1 MNRLII
7 ILTIIFL
14 SVGVFVAHK
23 NNKAEP
29 VEIKNITAGLVLS
42 DSRFQNVQ
50 LQKNLDAT
58 VGSGLDKQGLGK
70 LIRKS
75 VDEGNVGVNNSNI
88 VMGVSAH
95 HLLVASPLIGEFY
108 KTLFV
113 NKGPRDV
120 FIIVGPD
127 HYEKCKTNFA
137 VTDLDYDTPFGL
149 LESDKGIVEE
159 IKRTGASFNDE
170 CFVNEHSMAVHAG
183 YIKYLY
189 PNAKI
194 VPVIFSVK
202 STDIEKRKV
211 MEVILKQNKNIFVL
225 GSIDFNHYN
234 NVHIADISDAKAGE
248 AILRLNSSVIVQ
260 DMLDS
265 PVSMKLILD
274 LAKEKKVIPKIIRN
288 ANSYEFIGQPENTT
302 SYMNVLF
309 IKK

>member
-7 ILTIIFL
+7 ILITIFL

-42 DSRFQNVQ
+42 DFRFHNVQ

-95 HLLVASPLIGEFY
+95 HLPVASPLIGEFY
-108 KTLFV
+108 KTLLV

-120 FIIVGPD
+120 FVIVGPD
-127 HYEKCKTNFA
+127 HYEKCKANFA
-137 VTDLDYDTPFGL
+137 VTDLAYETPFGL
-149 LESDKGIVEE
+149 LETDKEIVGK
-159 IKRTGASFNDE
+159 IQQSGASVNDE
-170 CFVNEHSMAVHAG
+170 CFVNEHSMAVHAN

-189 PNAKI
+189 PNARI
-194 VPVIFSVK
+194 VPIIFSVK
-202 STDIEKRKV
+202 STEVEKRRV
-211 MEVILKQNKNIFVL
+211 MEVILKQDKNVFIL
-225 GSIDFNHYN
+225 GSIDFNHYH
-234 NVHIADISDAKAGE
+234 NVHTADVSDAKASD
-248 AILRLNSSVIVQ
+248 AILKLNSSAIVQ

-265 PVSMKLILD
+265 PVSMKLLLD
-274 LAKEKKVIPKIIRN
+274 MAREKKLNPKITRN
-288 ANSYEFIGQPENTT
+288 ANSYEFTGQPENTT
-302 SYMNVLF
+302 SYMNILF
-309 IKK
+309 IK